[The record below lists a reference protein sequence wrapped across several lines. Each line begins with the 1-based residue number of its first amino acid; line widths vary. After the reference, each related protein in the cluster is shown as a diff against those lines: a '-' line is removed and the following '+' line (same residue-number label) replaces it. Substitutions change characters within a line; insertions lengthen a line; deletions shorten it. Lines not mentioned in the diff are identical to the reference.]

1 MHRTSLFPP
10 ETDSPPINP
19 PGRTASRRRIAV
31 EVWRLLAIV
40 AVAGGFWLWHYEMW
54 SWADWAV
61 PLDYSGDAHEMLTR
75 IKAASEGD
83 TLPMARQVLRRLGAP
98 WGAHWNAYPTPD
110 KLLVIA
116 LGGLARF
123 VGVPAAANLALLLA
137 TLSAA
142 ASFYFVARRLHA
154 AWEWAGAC
162 AVLFAF
168 TYSVFH
174 RGLSHLLLVFTWTVP
189 LGLLCCW
196 YVARRKPLGW
206 GSRQAWLCLLAA
218 FSLGV
223 SNPYNLFFWIQ
234 LLGWALIAQFVGSRR
249 MSSLRVG
256 VTCLAV
262 AALAFVFVHAELWLY
277 TQKGVMPLLVRNYGG
292 TERYAL
298 KAVEMFVPSPMHRW
312 DFLAF
317 FGERYSR
324 WSEWRGEPFHPY
336 LGIVGMFAFVWLLF
350 DSVWRMLKG
359 KAPTGWGLQSG
370 WILAYSAL
378 GGVTNLIALFFGFQ
392 IFRATNR
399 VSIFLSCIALLFLA
413 VRLSRLL
420 KGRSR
425 FVGLSLA
432 TGVMVLG
439 VFDQI
444 PRRDPPEKRV
454 ERSARV
460 RSDAEFGRALE
471 KVLPTAA
478 MVFQLP
484 VLGFPEVIP
493 PHRLADYELFRPYLH
508 TDTLKFSYGG
518 AKFRARSRWQRD
530 LEVLPPGELV
540 KNLERFGFAA
550 ICIDRKGFADGAEE
564 FLSELRALG
573 YEKVI
578 ESPCKEQIALV
589 LRPSPQREL
598 PLGQTLTLGE
608 GWYGQPVEENGRSV
622 RWSHGPAVLT
632 YFNPYDRP
640 LKVRLRFRLSAAS
653 AREVAL
659 HFRGKEVAAAR
670 LSENPAEIP
679 PITVELRPG
688 INRFDLISPEPPVK
702 FEGRPA
708 RLRAVGLHGVTV
720 SAVEPPSA
728 ATPAE

>member
-1 MHRTSLFPP
+1 
-10 ETDSPPINP
+10 
-19 PGRTASRRRIAV
+19 V
-31 EVWRLLAIV
+31 EVWRLLAVMAIT
-40 AVAGGFWLWHYEMW
+40 GGFWLWHYEMW
-54 SWADWAV
+54 SRADWAV

-83 TLPMARQVLRRLGAP
+83 TWPMARQVLRRLGAP

-116 LGGLARF
+116 LGGLARL

-137 TLSAA
+137 TLTAA
-142 ASFYFVARRLHA
+142 ASFYFVARRMHA
-154 AWEWAGAC
+154 AWEWAVTG

-174 RGLSHLLLVFTWTVP
+174 RGLAHLLLIFTWTVP

-196 YVARRKPLGW
+196 YIARRRPLGW
-206 GSRQAWLCLLAA
+206 GSREAWLCLLAA

-223 SNPYNLFFWIQ
+223 SNPYNLYFWIQ
-234 LLGWALIAQFVGSRR
+234 LLGWALVAQFFGARR
-249 MSSLRVG
+249 ASSLRVG

-262 AALAFVFVHAELWLY
+262 AAMAFVFVHAELWLY
-277 TQKGVMPLLVRNYGG
+277 TQTGALPLLVRNYGG
-292 TERYAL
+292 TEMYAL

-324 WSEWRGEPFHPY
+324 WSEWRGEPFLPY
-336 LGIVGMFAFVWLLF
+336 LGIVGMVAFVWLLF
-350 DSVWRMLKG
+350 DSVWRMLRG
-359 KAPTGWGLQSG
+359 KAPTGSGLQSG

-420 KGRSR
+420 QGRSR
-425 FVGLSLA
+425 SIGFSLA
-432 TGVMVLG
+432 AGVLVLG

-444 PRRDPPEKRV
+444 PRRDPSEKRA
-454 ERSARV
+454 ERIERV

-471 KVLPTAA
+471 EALPTSA

-484 VLGFPEVIP
+484 VLGFPEVVP

-508 TDTLKFSYGG
+508 TNSLRFSYGG

-530 LEVLPPGELV
+530 LEVLPTRELV
-540 KNLERFGFAA
+540 GHLERFGFAA
-550 ICIDRKGFADGAEE
+550 ISINRKGFADDAESI
-564 FLSELRALG
+564 LTELRGLG
-573 YEKVI
+573 YGQIV
-578 ESPCKEQIALV
+578 ESPRKEQVAVV

-608 GWYGQPVEENGRSV
+608 GWYTQSVEENGRSV

-653 AREVAL
+653 ARDVVL
-659 HFRGKEVAAAR
+659 NLRGQKVGEAR
-670 LSENPAEIP
+670 LSENPAELP
-679 PITVELRPG
+679 VITVELRPG
-688 INRFDLISPEPPVK
+688 VNRFDLISPDPPVK
-702 FEGRPA
+702 SSGGPA

-720 SAVEPPSA
+720 SAVEPPLA
-728 ATPAE
+728 ATPAG

>member
-1 MHRTSLFPP
+1 V
-10 ETDSPPINP
+10 NP
-19 PGRTASRRRIAV
+19 PGRTASRRGFVV
-31 EVWRLLAIV
+31 EVWRLLAIIGI
-40 AVAGGFWLWHYEMW
+40 AGGFWLWHYEMW
-54 SWADWAV
+54 SRADWSV

-83 TLPMARQVLRRLGAP
+83 TLPMGRQVLHRLGAP
-98 WGAHWNAYPTPD
+98 WGAHWNSYPTPD
-110 KLLVIA
+110 KLLVLA
-116 LGGLARF
+116 LGGLARL
-123 VGVPAAANLALLLA
+123 VGLSEAANLALLLA

-154 AWEWAGAC
+154 AWEWAGAS
-162 AVLFAF
+162 AILFAF
-168 TYSVFH
+168 NYSVFH
-174 RGLSHLLLVFTWTVP
+174 RGLAHLLLVFTWTVP

-196 YVARRKPLGW
+196 YIARRRPLGW
-206 GSRQAWLCLLAA
+206 GSQEAWLCLLAA
-218 FSLGV
+218 FALGV
-223 SNPYNLFFWIQ
+223 SNPYNLYFWLQ
-234 LLGWALIAQFVGSRR
+234 LLGWALVVQFVGARR
-249 MSSLRVG
+249 TSSLRVG

-262 AALAFVFVHAELWLY
+262 AAVAFLFAHAELWLY
-277 TQKGVMPLLVRNYGG
+277 TQSGALPLLVRNYGG
-292 TERYAL
+292 TEMYAL

-324 WSEWRGEPFHPY
+324 WSEWRGEPFLPY
-336 LGIVGMFAFVWLLF
+336 LGIVGMSAFVWLLL

-359 KAPTGWGLQSG
+359 RAPGGWGLQSG

-420 KGRSR
+420 RGRSR
-425 FVGLSLA
+425 IGGVSLA
-432 TGVMVLG
+432 AGVLVLG
-439 VFDQI
+439 VLDQI
-444 PRRDPPEKRV
+444 PRRNPPEKRV
-454 ERSARV
+454 ERVARV
-460 RSDAEFGRALE
+460 RSDTEFGRALE
-471 KVLPTAA
+471 QALPSAA

-508 TDTLKFSYGG
+508 TRTLNFSYGG
-518 AKFRARSRWQRD
+518 TKFRSRSRWQRD

-550 ICIDRKGFADGAEE
+550 ISINRKGFLDGAESI
-564 FLSELRALG
+564 LSELRALG
-573 YEKVI
+573 YDKVI
-578 ESPCKEQIALV
+578 ESPRKEQIAVV

-598 PLGQTLTLGE
+598 PLGQTLTLGK
-608 GWYGQPVEENGRSV
+608 GWYAQPVEENGRSV

-640 LKVRLRFRLSAAS
+640 LKVRLRLRLSAAS
-653 AREVAL
+653 AREIAL
-659 HFRGKEVAAAR
+659 NLRGKKVGEAR

-688 INRFDLISPEPPVK
+688 VNRFDLISLEPPVK
-702 FEGRPA
+702 FAGGQA
-708 RLRAVGLHGVTV
+708 RLRAVGLHDVTIT
-720 SAVEPPSA
+720 AVEPPSG
-728 ATPAE
+728 ATPAG